1 MNQKTHYHC
10 KKEQVFQNCE
20 ICEEQVVL
28 WTQAQAFPH
37 FIQVVTDVIAINV
50 DSATCRGKQA
60 CQQVTHI

>member
-1 MNQKTHYHC
+1 
-10 KKEQVFQNCE
+10 VFQNCE

-60 CQQVTHI
+60 CQQVTYLTIQ